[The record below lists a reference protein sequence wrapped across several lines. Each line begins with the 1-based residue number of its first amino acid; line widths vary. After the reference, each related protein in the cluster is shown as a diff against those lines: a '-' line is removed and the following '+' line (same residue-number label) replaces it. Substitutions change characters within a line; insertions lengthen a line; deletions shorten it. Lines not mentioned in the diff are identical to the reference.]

1 MKKLLPFILICFI
14 QNTFSQHKEPT
25 IKSDPDAVVNSSKN
39 NSRVDSQPEF
49 PGGTEALY
57 NDFIKNN
64 YRMPIVKNLKGKVYV
79 SFMVETNG
87 TLSDIKILRDI
98 GYGTGE
104 EAIRVLKL
112 SPRWTPAKRNNKYV
126 RWNYSFPI
134 TVKGIDSAES
144 LEFYNRNNNNPIAE
158 VVREDEENQVYNTA
172 GLEVMPEFPG
182 GQETLERFL
191 KDNYKNPQKDLKGR
205 VYATFIIEKD
215 GSLSDIKIL
224 RDIGYGTGAE
234 AIRVLKLS
242 PKWSPGKQNNKVV
255 RVLKAIPIA
264 VD

>member
-1 MKKLLPFILICFI
+1 MKKFLFLISICFI
-14 QNTFSQHKEPT
+14 QSTFSQHKEPT
-25 IKSDPDAVVNSSKN
+25 IKSDPDAIVNSSTK

-49 PGGTEALY
+49 PGGPEALY

-79 SFMVETNG
+79 SFIVETNG

-112 SPRWTPAKRNNKYV
+112 SPRWTPAKRDNKYV

-134 TVKGIDSAES
+134 TVNGINSDES
-144 LEFYNRNNNNPIAE
+144 LEFYERNNNNRVSE
-158 VVREDEENQVYNTA
+158 VIEDENPVYNTA
-172 GLEVMPEFPG
+172 GIEVRPEFPG
-182 GQETLERFL
+182 GQEALNKYL

-215 GSLSDIKIL
+215 GSLTDIKIL
-224 RDIGYGTGAE
+224 RDLGYGTGAE
-234 AIRVLKLS
+234 AIRVLKES
-242 PKWSPGKQNNKVV
+242 PKWTPGKQNDKVV
-255 RVLKAIPIA
+255 RVLYSMPIA
-264 VD
+264 VN